1 MFFAGGTAG
10 AIARTASAPLD
21 RIKLLF
27 QVQAMASS
35 GVQQGS
41 GYLNIGQA
49 FMKIYK
55 DEGILAFWKVCART
69 AGRLLLRCECE
80 INKEEKQREGE
91 QGPGGGDGMAN

>member
-1 MFFAGGTAG
+1 MATTDKTYLQRIADGSKMFFAGGTAG

-49 FMKIYK
+49 TMKIYK
-55 DEGILAFWKVCART
+55 EEGILAFWKV
-69 AGRLLLRCECE
+69 
-80 INKEEKQREGE
+80 
-91 QGPGGGDGMAN
+91 